1 MKTIKS
7 IALVCA
13 FFFCVGACA
22 YAQDEEVYEGDYT
35 YGIIVSASNEEIVL
49 SEYDE
54 ETENEVERHYL
65 ITTETEFYNFEKV
78 DELAQD
84 DEVEV
89 FYFEENDL
97 RYAIYIAKE

>member
-1 MKTIKS
+1 MKTMKS
-7 IALVCA
+7 IALMCA
-13 FFFCVGACA
+13 FFFCVGSCV

-35 YGIIVSASNEEIVL
+35 YGIIVSAANEQIVL

-54 ETENEVERHYL
+54 ETEQEHEVNYL
-65 ITTETEFYNFEKV
+65 ITTETEFYNFEKI

-84 DEVEV
+84 EEVEV
-89 FYFEENDL
+89 FFFEENDL